1 MFPRAFEMFF
11 CVGWGG
17 GGKAGGRQSVLRGS
31 VNTVIAFMSY
41 ETLGKELQRLP
52 HHKRPSK
59 NLLK

>member
-1 MFPRAFEMFF
+1 MFF

-17 GGKAGGRQSVLRGS
+17 GGVGGKAGGRQSVLRGS

-41 ETLGKELQRLP
+41 ETLGKEFQRLP

>member
-1 MFPRAFEMFF
+1 MFF

-17 GGKAGGRQSVLRGS
+17 GGEAGGRQSVLRGS